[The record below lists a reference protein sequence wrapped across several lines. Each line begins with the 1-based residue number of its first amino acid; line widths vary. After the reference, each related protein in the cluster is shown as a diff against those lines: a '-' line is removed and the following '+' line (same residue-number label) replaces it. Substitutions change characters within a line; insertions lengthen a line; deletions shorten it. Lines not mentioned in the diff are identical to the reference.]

1 MLEEAGT
8 PRWFGAQL
16 EEGWTR
22 DMSLAAWL
30 PTSGRG
36 TGVEDAVTHLETR
49 VVATCSAIHR
59 IVIMREGEDGG
70 RLVEIAPHLAD
81 VLAWPTM
88 RTVAEWWRME
98 LKVRGGAEG

>member
-1 MLEEAGT
+1 MVVLEG
-8 PRWFGAQL
+8 RQWFGQL

-22 DMSLAAWL
+22 DTSAAPWL
-30 PTSGRG
+30 PRSGRG
-36 TGVEDAVTHLETR
+36 TGIEDAVTHLETR
-49 VVATCSAIHR
+49 VVATASSIGR
-59 IVIMREGEDGG
+59 VVIVRDGEDGG

-98 LKVRGGAEG
+98 LKVAGDGS